1 MSHTT
6 NSRFE
11 LRRLTGIEWIIL
23 DTALPENHPHRT
35 VACVYE
41 VDDLEYDVVWLRDL
55 NLRAQYASPE
65 EVLQEVIRTS
75 DVPSRS
81 RSARP
86 VEIPHLSPLAQI
98 TTG

>member
-6 NSRFE
+6 NARFE

-35 VACVYE
+35 IAFVYE

-65 EVLQEVIRTS
+65 EVLEEVVRVS
-75 DVPSRS
+75 DVASRS

-86 VEIPHLSPLAQI
+86 VEIPHLPPLPQMTSA
-98 TTG
+98 